1 MQQENIKN
9 VQRNA
14 FQLTINN
21 PVEYGYTHE
30 KIKETLIMNFTT
42 LKYFCMADEIGGQ
55 GTYHTHIY
63 VVFSSR
69 VRWSKVKKNFGEALL
84 KLPKALLNLMLNIL
98 RKQENGQKQTRQKQ
112 ALKVLLRNGERFP
125 HKEVKK
131 PTWKNS
137 MR

>member
-69 VRWSKVKKNFGEALL
+69 VRWVESEEKF
-84 KLPKALLNLMLNIL
+84 
-98 RKQENGQKQTRQKQ
+98 
-112 ALKVLLRNGERFP
+112 
-125 HKEVKK
+125 
-131 PTWKNS
+131 
-137 MR
+137 

>member
-14 FQLTINN
+14 FQLTIKN

-42 LKYFCMADEIGGQ
+42 LKYFCMADEIGEQ

-69 VRWSKVKKNFGEALL
+69 VRWSKVKKNFDEAHIEIA
-84 KLPKALLNLMLNIL
+84 KGSAQSNVEYIKKTGKWAETNKAETSVEGTFEEWEI
-98 RKQENGQKQTRQKQ
+98 
-112 ALKVLLRNGERFP
+112 FP

-131 PTWKNS
+131 PIWKNS